1 MTERERDETFD
12 LQLHGFLAWQATDT
26 AGAPT
31 ATDVAARISSR
42 VGAPSTDLRLVPP
55 RLVWVVLAGLLI
67 VALVGLG
74 LAGAGLVRPHLSST
88 STPAPSP
95 IRTPAASATP
105 HGPLV
110 ATGSASTAI
119 GQLRWTS
126 LRGDQTNVPGGQVFE
141 VPGGFAALEQA
152 PDGQSSRVWQS
163 PDGMA
168 WTVTPMP
175 VPASGPVSHWATSA
189 GHWLWSQTDFRL
201 WHSSDFNNWTE
212 VSLDGI
218 LPPAIEGVTWVGW
231 LHTITSLGTTTVVPW
246 SVGGRLA
253 LEQLLGFQLEP
264 GEQWEL
270 SWSSGPLPLGTAR
283 DVFRTRRPQT
293 SGRSG
298 FDPNRIRVGSIRVGI
313 DGSFVTIT
321 DADRNVILARIDS
334 SLLGVPAST
343 LAADVNAEGELPRV
357 EAGAVI
363 SDAVVRPFDP
373 PAGYAELLTGHYYH
387 DELFAAQDRFVAFGA
402 DQQGSTGSVVAWT
415 SANGLDWRREG
426 SPDFPL
432 AAGEA
437 LSPGEQFLLR
447 PGGPEGRLAA
457 SVRIADS
464 GGAERRGELWSSAD
478 GLRWVNDGVLW
489 RYDGTGTEEL
499 APFFAP
505 SGGYF
510 ATGSDGRLHVSPN
523 GTDWTAVDSFD
534 RVPTEP
540 SGQYWGSLVGETREA
555 TFIGD
560 QGSNGDR
567 VLWLLR
573 IDAVSP

>member
-12 LQLHGFLAWQATDT
+12 LQLHDFLAWQASDT

-31 ATDVAARISSR
+31 STDVAARISSR
-42 VGAPSTDLRLVPP
+42 LGAPATDLRLALP

-67 VALVGLG
+67 VALAGLG
-74 LAGAGLVRPHLSST
+74 LVGAGLVRPHPLSVV
-88 STPAPSP
+88 PAPSP

-105 HGPLV
+105 NGQLV

-119 GQLRWTS
+119 GQLSWTS
-126 LRGDQTNVPGGQVFE
+126 LRGDETNIPGGEVSE
-141 VPGGFAALEQA
+141 VPGGFAAFEPA
-152 PDGQSSRVWQS
+152 PDGQSSRLWHS
-163 PDGMA
+163 PDGIS

-189 GHWLWSQTDFRL
+189 GHWLWSASDFQL

-212 VSLDGI
+212 VSLDGVS
-218 LPPAIEGVTWVGW
+218 PPEIEGVTWVGW
-231 LHTITSLGTTTVVPW
+231 PHTVTSLGTTTIVPW
-246 SVGGRLA
+246 SVVGRLA
-253 LEQLLGFQLEP
+253 LEQLLDFHLEP

-270 SWSSGPLPLGTAR
+270 DCVVSGTVR
-283 DVFRTRRPQT
+283 EVFRTRDPRT
-293 SGRSG
+293 SHCANSDRV
-298 FDPNRIRVGSIRVGI
+298 RVGSIEVGV

-321 DADRNVILARIDS
+321 DADRNIIVVRIDS

-343 LAADVNAEGELPRV
+343 LAAYINGEGELPSF

-363 SDAVVRPFDP
+363 SDATVQPFDP
-373 PAGYAELLTGHYYH
+373 PAGYGGPLAGHYYH
-387 DELFAAQDRFVAFGA
+387 DQLFAAQDRFVAFA
-402 DQQGSTGSVVAWT
+402 ANPQGSAGSVVAWT
-415 SANGLDWRREG
+415 SANGLDWQREG
-426 SPDFPL
+426 SPAFPL

-437 LSPGEQFLLR
+437 LSPDEQFLLR
-447 PGGPEGRLAA
+447 PGGPEGRLVL
-457 SVRIADS
+457 SVRIADA

-523 GTDWTAVDSFD
+523 GTDWTAVDNFD

-540 SGQYWGSLVGETREA
+540 SGQYWGSIVGETREA

-573 IDAVSP
+573 IQSGSP